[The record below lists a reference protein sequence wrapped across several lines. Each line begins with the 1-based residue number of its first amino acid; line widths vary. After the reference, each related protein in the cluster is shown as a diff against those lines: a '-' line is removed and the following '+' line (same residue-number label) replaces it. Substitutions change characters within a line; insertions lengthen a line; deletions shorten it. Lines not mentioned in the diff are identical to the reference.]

1 MSLESNRT
9 DFEKVLKDANEMIE
23 EIQPFLESSVVEPF
37 KTMIEE
43 YENHYSN
50 DIDDMLENVWQLE
63 NTIDVLTDRVE
74 ILENE
79 NIELENKN
87 AHMEGI
93 ISKYE
98 N

>member
-1 MSLESNRT
+1 MSLESNRI
-9 DFEKVLKDANEMIE
+9 DFEKVLKDAKEMIE

-50 DIDDMLENVWQLE
+50 DIDDMIENVWQLE
-63 NTIDVLTDRVE
+63 NTIDVLTSRVE
-74 ILENE
+74 TLENE
-79 NIELENKN
+79 NTELADENT
-87 AHMEGI
+87 HMEDI